1 MTLLVVLATAALGGL
16 LARMALG
23 YPALPTRPTR
33 PARAGLLDRRQR
45 WLRQAGANVT
55 VAQFAGVSVA
65 CAATAGLVVMAA
77 TGVWA
82 IALAPTALA
91 ALAPHAYWSARR
103 RRHVAE
109 VRQAWPDGLRDL
121 AASVN
126 ARLPLHEA
134 LAELAARGPQPLRRA
149 FAAYP
154 GNARVM
160 GSIAALEHVR
170 AQLADPT
177 SDRVIEVLVLAAE
190 RRPARLAGI
199 LEDFARS
206 VTADL
211 RVEEVIRT
219 ARIEPHINTA
229 VAAVVP
235 WLLLAMVT
243 AADTPHR
250 AYYTTGRGLAVVL
263 IAAAMTLAGVV
274 VSRLLARDPVE
285 GRIFTGE
292 QAR

>member
-1 MTLLVVLATAALGGL
+1 MTLLTVLATATLGAL
-16 LARMALG
+16 LARVALG
-23 YPALPTRPTR
+23 YPALPTRPKR
-33 PARAGLLDRRQR
+33 PASPGPLDRRQQ

-55 VAQFAGVSVA
+55 IAQFAAVSVA
-65 CAATAGLVVMAA
+65 CAVATGLVVMAA

-82 IALAPTALA
+82 IALVPTALA
-91 ALAPHAYWSARR
+91 ALAPHAYWATRR

-134 LAELAARGPQPLRRA
+134 LSELAARGPRPLRLA

-170 AQLADPT
+170 AELADPT

-229 VAAVVP
+229 VAAAVP
-235 WLLLAMVT
+235 WLLLAMIT
-243 AADTPHR
+243 AGDTPHR
-250 AYYTTGRGLAVVL
+250 AYYSTGRGLAVVL
-263 IAAAMTLAGVV
+263 TAAAMTLTGVV
-274 VSRLLARDPVE
+274 VSRVLARDPVE

-292 QAR
+292 ETR